1 MYVIKTTEENT
12 LFYEQEKDKAQEK
25 SQIAEDNLNRAR
37 EHLKI
42 TEEGCNIENINL
54 AHTALT
60 NAENN
65 FSELNK
71 LFQEAIQNYIKQ
83 LDKEMEEVN
92 SW

>member
-1 MYVIKTTEENT
+1 MYIIKTTEENT

-42 TEEGCNIENINL
+42 TEEGGNIENINL

-65 FSELNK
+65 FLELNR
-71 LFQEAIQNYIKQ
+71 LFIKASLNYIEQ
-83 LDKEMEEVN
+83 LEKEEIEIN
-92 SW
+92 NW

>member
-25 SQIAEDNLNRAR
+25 LQIAEDNLNRAR

-42 TEEGCNIENINL
+42 TEEGGNIENINL